1 MSDQQQ
7 WKPETLAVHGGQE
20 VDPVTGSRA
29 VPIYQ
34 TTSYVFR
41 DTEHAANLFALKEF
55 GNIYTRIMN
64 PTQDAFE
71 KRVALLEGGV
81 GALAT
86 SSGQAAITFSILNIA
101 QAGDEIVAS
110 SSLYG
115 GTYNLFAHTLPR
127 LGIKVHFVDQ
137 SNPDNFRAFIN
148 DNTKALFCETIG
160 NPRIDVAD
168 LQAIADIAH
177 ENGVPLIVD
186 NTFAS
191 PILTRPF
198 EHGADIVV
206 HSTTKFIGGHGTAIG
221 GIIVDSGKFDW
232 NNGKFPGLTTPD
244 PSYHGVVYTE
254 AVGPLAYIIKA
265 RVQLQ
270 RDIGA
275 AVAPINSFLFLQG
288 LETLHLR
295 MERHS
300 QNALAVAQF
309 LAEHPAVEWVS
320 YPGLEGDANYALAQK
335 YLPKGAGAILT
346 FGIRGGVEAGKTLIE
361 SVKLF
366 SHLANVGD
374 SKSLVIHPASTTHQ
388 QMNEAEQLTAG
399 VTPGLIRLSVGTE
412 AIEDIIGDLKQALEA
427 AVAVSKV

>member
-1 MSDQQQ
+1 MSEQ
-7 WKPETLAVHGGQE
+7 WKLETLALHGGQE
-20 VDPVTGSRA
+20 PDPVTGSRA

-41 DTEHAANLFALKEF
+41 DADHAANLFALKEF

-64 PTQDAFE
+64 PTQDVFE

-86 SSGQAAITFSILNIA
+86 ASGQAAITFSILNIA

-127 LGIKVHFVDQ
+127 LGITVHFVEQ
-137 SNPDNFRAFIN
+137 INPESFRAKIN
-148 DNTKALFCETIG
+148 DKTKALFVETIG

-168 LQAIADIAH
+168 IETIASIAH
-177 ENGVPLIVD
+177 ENGIPLIVD

-191 PILTRPF
+191 PILCRPF
-198 EHGADIVV
+198 EHGADIIV

-244 PSYHGVVYTE
+244 PSYHGVVFTE
-254 AVGPLAYIIKA
+254 AVGNLAYIIKA

-275 AVAPINSFLFLQG
+275 AVAPINAFLFLQG

-300 QNALAVAQF
+300 QNALAVAKF
-309 LAEHPAVEWVS
+309 LVAHPDVEWVN
-320 YPGLEGDANYALAQK
+320 YPGLEGDSQYKLAQK

-346 FGIRGGVEAGKTLIE
+346 FGIKGGAAEGRKLIE
-361 SVKLF
+361 ATKLF

-374 SKSLVIHPASTTHQ
+374 SKSLIIHPASTTHQ
-388 QMNEAEQLTAG
+388 QMNEAEQRLAG
-399 VTPGLIRLSVGTE
+399 VAPELIRISVGTE
-412 AIEDIIGDLKQALEA
+412 AIDDILEDLDQALKQAVGTA
-427 AVAVSKV
+427 QIV

>member
-1 MSDQQQ
+1 
-7 WKPETLAVHGGQE
+7 
-20 VDPVTGSRA
+20 
-29 VPIYQ
+29 
-34 TTSYVFR
+34 
-41 DTEHAANLFALKEF
+41 
-55 GNIYTRIMN
+55 
-64 PTQDAFE
+64 
-71 KRVALLEGGV
+71 VALLEGGV

>member
-1 MSDQQQ
+1 MTHNPQ
-7 WKPETLAVHGGQE
+7 WKPETIALHGGQV
-20 VDPVTGSRA
+20 VDPTTGSRA

-34 TTSYVFR
+34 TSSYVFR
-41 DTEHAANLFALKEF
+41 DADHAANLFALKEF

-64 PTQDAFE
+64 PTQDVFE
-71 KRVALLEGGV
+71 TRVALLEGGV

-86 SSGQAAITFSILNIA
+86 SSGQAAITFAILNIA
-101 QAGDEIVAS
+101 GAGDEIVSS

-115 GTYNLFAHTLPR
+115 GTYNLFYHTLGKV
-127 LGIKVHFVDQ
+127 GIKVHFVDQ
-137 SNPDNFRAFIN
+137 SNPENFREKIN
-148 DNTKALFCETIG
+148 EKTKAVYVETIG

-168 LQAIADIAH
+168 LEAIAAIAH

-191 PILTRPF
+191 PILCRPF
-198 EHGADIVV
+198 DHGADIIV
-206 HSTTKFIGGHGTAIG
+206 HSTTKFIGGHGTSIG

-254 AVGPLAYIIKA
+254 AVGNLAYIIKA

-275 AVAPINSFLFLQG
+275 TASPFNSFLFLQG

-300 QNALAVAQF
+300 QNALAVAKF
-309 LAEHPAVEWVS
+309 LADHPLVEWVN
-320 YPGLEGDANYALAQK
+320 YPGLEGDAEYERAQK
-335 YLPKGAGAILT
+335 YLPKGQGAILT
-346 FGIRGGVEAGKTLIE
+346 FGVKGGSAAGRALIE
-361 SVKLF
+361 ATALF

-374 SKSLVIHPASTTHQ
+374 SKSLIIHPASTTH
-388 QMNEAEQLTAG
+388 AQLTEDEQRAAG
-399 VTPGLIRLSVGTE
+399 VAPEMIRLSIGTE
-412 AIEDIIGDLKQALEA
+412 AIEDILADLDQALKQAT
-427 AVAVSKV
+427 K